1 MENHLLLDTILQDLR
16 TQYGF
21 VASDAEPSD
30 LYVYHST
37 TADGQ
42 IRWCTGEDPALLWCF
57 HELAFDIDDEDNP
70 PFLEIGL
77 GVNFAVPDS
86 PIIADIKLF
95 DVPPDVEVEDLIEIT
110 GVERWHWFMGNRIGP
125 YIQQGEDIAGE
136 WNGE

>member
-1 MENHLLLDTILQDLR
+1 LTSNVKFKFHQ
-16 TQYGF
+16 
-21 VASDAEPSD
+21 V
-30 LYVYHST
+30 
-37 TADGQ
+37 
-42 IRWCTGEDPALLWCF
+42 CTCSIKCINI
-57 HELAFDIDDEDNP
+57 ELAFDIDDEDNP
-70 PFLEIGL
+70 PFIEIGL

-86 PIIADIKLF
+86 PIVADIKLF